1 MDNPVEVMVVF
12 VKPIGDGKTRLERRT
27 YGKEFGFTKKQVDS
41 TEFKHNLSFV
51 LKCEFGA
58 DVSIRGISAVVERKQ
73 NPHNIRL
80 LFCTP
85 TDKDIESIIERVNHE
100 LLGKPLND
108 KTAREARELALK
120 YAADMIS
127 VESELT
133 Y

>member
-1 MDNPVEVMVVF
+1 MDNPVDVMVVF
-12 VKPIGDGKTRLERRT
+12 YKPIGDGETRLERRT

-41 TEFKHNLSFV
+41 KEFKHNLSFS

-58 DVSIRGISAVVERKQ
+58 DIAIKGIAVVNERKENLQ
-73 NPHNIRL
+73 HIRL
-80 LFCTP
+80 LFRTP
-85 TDKDIESIIERVNHE
+85 SDKDIESIIERVNSE
-100 LLGKPLND
+100 MQGKPLND